1 MMLICICRWKAT
13 VYKQFAGMDWSDA
26 KKMLGSYGP
35 WPKDSPPK
43 LVKQDV
49 ASEIPD
55 SFDARRSLRNDDGDG
70 KENGRKSRGFRLAK
84 RARATCFFV
93 DFFAVTPRLRRENT
107 EFHVLRRT

>member
-1 MMLICICRWKAT
+1 
-13 VYKQFAGMDWSDA
+13 MDWSDA

-55 SFDARRSLRNDDGDG
+55 SFDARTKWPGSIHAIRNQVQS
-70 KENGRKSRGFRLAK
+70 SRGNNSSVSGMAQNFRKLSSSQIIH
-84 RARATCFFV
+84 
-93 DFFAVTPRLRRENT
+93 DDNDL
-107 EFHVLRRT
+107 LS

>member
-49 ASEIPD
+49 ASEIPN
-55 SFDARRSLRNDDGDG
+55 SFDARTKWPGSIHAIRNQVQS
-70 KENGRKSRGFRLAK
+70 SRGNTGMAQNFRKVSSSQIIHDDNDL
-84 RARATCFFV
+84 
-93 DFFAVTPRLRRENT
+93 LS
-107 EFHVLRRT
+107 

>member
-49 ASEIPD
+49 ASEIPN
-55 SFDARRSLRNDDGDG
+55 SFDARTKWPGSIHAIRNQVQS
-70 KENGRKSRGFRLAK
+70 SRGNNNSVSGMAQNFRKVSSSQIIHDDNDL
-84 RARATCFFV
+84 
-93 DFFAVTPRLRRENT
+93 LS
-107 EFHVLRRT
+107 